1 MRRGG
6 HCGKQSRANRKA
18 SEMTAGNLRSKL
30 HFQKRGQSDDGFGNA
45 VTGEFETVFTD
56 AAEIIPRMGS
66 ETVMASRLQGVQ
78 PFTIRVRSSTQTRE
92 LDATWR
98 ALDARSATVYAI
110 VSPPTNL
117 DQKNA
122 YIEMLATTGAQTD
135 A

>member
-1 MRRGG
+1 
-6 HCGKQSRANRKA
+6 
-18 SEMTAGNLRSKL
+18 MTAGNLRSKL

-56 AAEIIPRMGS
+56 AAEIIPRMGT

-98 ALDARSATVYAI
+98 ALDARSTTVYAI

-122 YIEMLATTGAQTD
+122 YIEMLVTTGAQTD

>member
-1 MRRGG
+1 
-6 HCGKQSRANRKA
+6 
-18 SEMTAGNLRSKL
+18 MTAGNLRSKL
-30 HFQKRGQSDDGFGNA
+30 HFQRRGQSDDGFGNT
-45 VTGEFETVFTD
+45 VTGEFETGFTD

-66 ETVMASRLQGVQ
+66 EAVMSSRLQGVQ
-78 PFTIRVRSSTQTRE
+78 PFTVRVRSSTQTRE

-98 ALDARSATVYAI
+98 AIDARIGAVYSI

-122 YIEMLATTGAQTD
+122 YIEILATTGAQTD

>member
-1 MRRGG
+1 
-6 HCGKQSRANRKA
+6 
-18 SEMTAGNLRSKL
+18 MTAGKLRSRL
-30 HFQKRGQSDDGFGNA
+30 QFQKRGESDDGFGNA
-45 VTGEFETVFTD
+45 VTGEFETVFID

-78 PFTIRVRSSTQTRE
+78 PYTIRVRSSSQTRE
-92 LDATWR
+92 IDATWR
-98 ALDARSATVYAI
+98 AVDQRSTAVYSI

-122 YIEMLATTGAQTD
+122 YIEFLATTGAQTD

>member
-1 MRRGG
+1 
-6 HCGKQSRANRKA
+6 
-18 SEMTAGNLRSKL
+18 MTAGNLRSKL
-30 HFQKRGQSDDGFGNA
+30 HFQQRGQSDDGYGGT
-45 VTGEFETVFTD
+45 VVGEYSTVFTD
-56 AAEIIPRMGS
+56 AAEIIPRMGT
-66 ETVMASRLQGVQ
+66 ETVIASRLQGVQ

-98 ALDARSATVYAI
+98 ALDARTTTVYSI

-122 YIEMLATTGAQTD
+122 YIEMLATTGVQTD